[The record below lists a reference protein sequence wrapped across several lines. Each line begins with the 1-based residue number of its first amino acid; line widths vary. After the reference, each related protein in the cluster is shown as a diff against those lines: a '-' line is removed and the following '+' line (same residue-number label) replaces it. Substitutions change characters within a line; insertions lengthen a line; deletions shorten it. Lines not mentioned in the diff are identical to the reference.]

1 MTLTMMGRSAALNRA
16 AETQAGREPPAEA
29 AADQPVQRNDR
40 VPAAEEAKAGFIGQL
55 LAYIPADALAAYVAI
70 TAFIIDSSSFWRLL
84 AMVGVAI
91 ATPIWVVI
99 AYRDA
104 ADDPAVLD
112 RWPVFQMIVGTI
124 AFVAWS
130 TSVPG
135 SWWQADVDL
144 SAQAGGGIAVATSI
158 ALGLVIRYYE
168 QQHRVP
174 KVVVAG

>member
-1 MTLTMMGRSAALNRA
+1 
-16 AETQAGREPPAEA
+16 
-29 AADQPVQRNDR
+29 
-40 VPAAEEAKAGFIGQL
+40 
-55 LAYIPADALAAYVAI
+55 
-70 TAFIIDSSSFWRLL
+70 
-84 AMVGVAI
+84 
-91 ATPIWVVI
+91 
-99 AYRDA
+99 
-104 ADDPAVLD
+104 
-112 RWPVFQMIVGTI
+112 MIVGTI